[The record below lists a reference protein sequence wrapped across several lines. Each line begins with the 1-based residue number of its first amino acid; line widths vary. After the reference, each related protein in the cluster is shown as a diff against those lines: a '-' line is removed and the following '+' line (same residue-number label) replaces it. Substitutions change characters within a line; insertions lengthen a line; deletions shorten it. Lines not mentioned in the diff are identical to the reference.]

1 METFLVLNGMEIN
14 ASIDEKE
21 KVILAITS
29 DKMSREA
36 FIEWLQQRAITELI
50 ASMPVAI
57 WGKTTKIWA
66 TGLGERIK
74 VARRVCK
81 G

>member
-1 METFLVLNGMEIN
+1 MNGMEIN
-14 ASIDEKE
+14 ASIDEQE

-57 WGKTTKIWA
+57 WGKTIKIWA
-66 TGLGERIK
+66 TDWGSVLK
-74 VARRVCK
+74 
-81 G
+81 